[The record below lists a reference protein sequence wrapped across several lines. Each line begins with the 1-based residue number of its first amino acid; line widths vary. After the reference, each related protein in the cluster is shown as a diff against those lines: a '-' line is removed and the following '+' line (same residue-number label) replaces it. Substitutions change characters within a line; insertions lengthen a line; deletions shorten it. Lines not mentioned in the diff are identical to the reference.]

1 MQKIKFFF
9 WLIILIILVLLE
21 TLYIKLNKNEKIYY
35 TKKTTKKNKIYTY

>member
-1 MQKIKFFF
+1 MKQIKFFF
-9 WLIILIILVLLE
+9 WLMILILLILLE